1 MAVAPAPTGSITQD
15 KKMNFR
21 TYLPFVAAMAVVVVA
36 SNIFVQFP
44 VQGMLGRLSLAD
56 ILTWGAFT
64 YPFAF
69 LVTDLANRRYGP
81 LFARRVV
88 FVGFLLAVACSIIFP
103 PLLFRVGLIEFETAA
118 GRLVRIAI
126 ASGAAFLA
134 AQLLDVTVFN
144 WLRRQ
149 SWWRAPI
156 FGTLAGSVVDTLI
169 FFSVA
174 FAAAFAFVGPDEP
187 FALEA
192 APLLGTLSVEAPRWL
207 SWALGDLSMKL
218 LIAIFALI
226 PYRLLAARWRQP
238 VAVT

>member
-1 MAVAPAPTGSITQD
+1 MKRFSLY
-15 KKMNFR
+15 F
-21 TYLPFVAAMAVVVVA
+21 PFVLAMAVVVVA
-36 SNIFVQFP
+36 SNILVQFP
-44 VQGMLGRLSLAD
+44 VQGQLGGLQLAD

-81 LFARRVV
+81 AVARRIV
-88 FVGFLLAVACSIIFP
+88 FIGFMLAVTCSIVLP
-103 PLLFRVGLIEFETAA
+103 PLFFNLGVIEFGTAA
-118 GRLVRIAI
+118 GRLVRVAT
-126 ASGAAFLA
+126 ASGAAFLT

-156 FGTLAGSVVDTLI
+156 FGTLAGSVFDTAI

-174 FAAAFAFVGPDEP
+174 FAASFAFVGPNDD

-192 APLLGTLSVEAPRWL
+192 APLLGVFQVETARWI
-207 SWALGDLSMKL
+207 SWAAGDFTVKL

-226 PYRLLAARWRQP
+226 PYRLIAARWSQP
-238 VAVT
+238 TLGYSTSRNSR